1 MDPVRPLPKFTIA
14 DAVTYSWNACWRS
27 FGPMCR
33 VSLVVFVGNVLAYIV
48 AAASQTSVL
57 GTAFTLLAL
66 FLDVALVFGL
76 VRASLDVVEGRTPVL
91 AEAFR
96 PDGYGPYL
104 VASVLF
110 LVGTNLGL
118 ILIVPGIVFAV
129 VFQFYA
135 YVIAE
140 HPQVRAVD
148 ALRRSAQITRGAR
161 LRLLGLAAVLLF
173 LNLAGAFVCFVG
185 LIVTYAISAT
195 ALAYVYRLL
204 TGQPIAAL

>member
-14 DAVTYSWNACWRS
+14 DAVTYSWNACWRN
-27 FGPMCR
+27 FGSLCR

-48 AAASQTSVL
+48 AAFNQTTVL

-66 FLDVALVFGL
+66 MLDVALVFGL
-76 VRASLDVVEGRTPVL
+76 VRASLDVVEGRTPTL
-91 AEAFR
+91 ADAFR

-110 LVGTNLGL
+110 LVGTNIGL
-118 ILIVPGIVFAV
+118 ILIIPGIIFAI

-140 HPQVRAVD
+140 HPQVPAID
-148 ALRRSAQITRGAR
+148 AMRRSAQITRGAR
-161 LRLLGLAAVLLF
+161 MRLLGLAAVLVF
-173 LNLAGAFVCFVG
+173 LNVAGAFFCFVG
-185 LIVTYAISAT
+185 LIVTYAISAM

>member
-1 MDPVRPLPKFTIA
+1 VDPVRPLPKFTVA
-14 DAVTYSWNACWRS
+14 DAVTYGWNACWRN
-27 FGPMCR
+27 FGPMAR

-48 AAASQTSVL
+48 AATNRTSVL

-66 FLDVALVFGL
+66 FIDVMLLFWL
-76 VRASLDVVEGRTPVL
+76 IRASLDLVEGRTPTL

-96 PDGYGPYL
+96 PDGYGPYI

-110 LVGTNLGL
+110 LIGTNIGL
-118 ILIVPGIVFAV
+118 ILIVPGIIFAV
-129 VFQFYA
+129 VFQFYG

-140 HPQVRAVD
+140 HPDVQATV

-161 LRLLGLAAVLLF
+161 LRLIGLAVVLLL
-173 LNLAGAFVCFVG
+173 LNVTGAFLCLVG
-185 LIVTYAISAT
+185 LVVTYAISAT

-204 TGQPIAAL
+204 TGQPVAAL

>member
-1 MDPVRPLPKFTIA
+1 MA
-14 DAVTYSWNACWRS
+14 
-27 FGPMCR
+27 
-33 VSLVVFVGNVLAYIV
+33 LVVFAGNVLAYIV

-66 FLDVALVFGL
+66 LLDVALVFGL
-76 VRASLDVVEGRTPVL
+76 VRASLDVVEGRTPTI
-91 AEAFR
+91 ADAFR

-110 LVGTNLGL
+110 LVGTNIGL
-118 ILIVPGIVFAV
+118 ILIIPGIIFAI

-161 LRLLGLAAVLLF
+161 IRLLGLAAVLLL
-173 LNLAGAFVCFVG
+173 LNVAGAFLCFVG

>member
-1 MDPVRPLPKFTIA
+1 
-14 DAVTYSWNACWRS
+14 
-27 FGPMCR
+27 
-33 VSLVVFVGNVLAYIV
+33 
-48 AAASQTSVL
+48 
-57 GTAFTLLAL
+57 
-66 FLDVALVFGL
+66 
-76 VRASLDVVEGRTPVL
+76 
-91 AEAFR
+91 
-96 PDGYGPYL
+96 
-104 VASVLF
+104 VLF
-110 LVGTNLGL
+110 LVGTNIGL
-118 ILIVPGIVFAV
+118 ILIIPGIIFAI

-161 LRLLGLAAVLLF
+161 IRLLGLAAVLLL
-173 LNLAGAFVCFVG
+173 LNVAGAFLCFVG

>member
-1 MDPVRPLPKFTIA
+1 MDPVRPLPKFTIG
-14 DAVTYSWNACWRS
+14 DAVTYSWNACWRN
-27 FGPMCR
+27 FAPICR
-33 VSLVVFVGNVLAYIV
+33 VALVVFAGNVLAYIV

-66 FLDVALVFGL
+66 LLDVALVFGL
-76 VRASLDVVEGRTPVL
+76 VRASLDVVEGRTPTI
-91 AEAFR
+91 ADAFR

-118 ILIVPGIVFAV
+118 ILIVPGIIFAI

-161 LRLLGLAAVLLF
+161 IRLLGLAAVLLL
-173 LNLAGAFVCFVG
+173 LNVAGAFLCFVG